1 LRSLNVEA
9 KGAIDNVPN
18 SDLGFLGVASLYG
31 ATAVLLIADVLG
43 VADLECFE

>member
-1 LRSLNVEA
+1 LRLLDVET

-31 ATAVLLIADVLG
+31 ATAVPLIADVLG
-43 VADLECFE
+43 VANLESFE